1 MAKTIAIFQDI
12 YSWTAEEFVKAIN
25 DAERFNEDIEVH
37 ISTNGGE
44 VEQTFAMLIR
54 LQNFKGNK
62 SIVVD
67 GKAYSMGAFFC
78 LYSDT
83 VEAYDVSQFMLHR
96 AAFPKWYEESELFTE
111 EVAKRLNTINGI
123 LKRRMKLKLDEK
135 AFEEVAGMT
144 IDELFEGEQKDVF
157 FTAQEAKKIGLIS
170 KIRTLDA
177 VAKMEINA
185 ICEDLKITAMYK
197 DKDVSESPKGQANS
211 QSINK
216 INKKMT
222 IDDVKKNH
230 PEVVK
235 ALQDE
240 FKAEVED
247 TISAWAEFKDVNA
260 TSVIEGITSLKAPT
274 AKDFAKFQKEMA
286 KSNIDLGKLEEESP
300 EATGSDVPA
309 VGGSTETPAP
319 EAKSGKDL
327 MAEYLKGKGL

>member
-1 MAKTIAIFQDI
+1 MAKTIAVFQDI

-54 LQNFKGNK
+54 LQEFKGNK
-62 SIVVD
+62 SIIVD
-67 GKAYSMGAFFC
+67 GKAYSMGGFFC

-123 LKRRMKLKLDEK
+123 LKKRMKLKLDET

-144 IDELFEGEQKDVF
+144 IDEMFEGEQKDVF
-157 FTAQEAKKIGLIS
+157 FTAKEAKKIGLIS

-197 DKDVSESPKGQANS
+197 DKDVSEGPKGQANS

-216 INKKMT
+216 INKMT
-222 IDDVKKNH
+222 IDELKKDH

-235 ALQDE
+235 ALKDE
-240 FKAEVED
+240 FKKDVEA
-247 TISAWAEFKDVNA
+247 TISAWAEWKDVNP
-260 TSVIEGITSLKAPT
+260 TSVIDGIASMEAPT
-274 AKDFAKFQKEMA
+274 AKDYSKFQKEMA
-286 KSNIDLGKLEEESP
+286 KSNIDLSKLEEESP
-300 EATGSDVPA
+300 EATGSDVPE